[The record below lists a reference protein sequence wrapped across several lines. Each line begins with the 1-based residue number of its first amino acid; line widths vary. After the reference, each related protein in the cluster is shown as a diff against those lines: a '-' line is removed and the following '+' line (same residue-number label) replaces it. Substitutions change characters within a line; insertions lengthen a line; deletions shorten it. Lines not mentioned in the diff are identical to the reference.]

1 MITRNH
7 RDATELSAQA
17 GDPFLTSAGPK
28 RPFCD
33 QTLRQVIDVTIHN
46 IMHRLW
52 MKLNRPLTVA

>member
-1 MITRNH
+1 M
-7 RDATELSAQA
+7 
-17 GDPFLTSAGPK
+17 SAGPK

-33 QTLRQVIDVTIHN
+33 QTRQEVTDVTIHN